1 MIRSVDLKQKS
12 IVGALIIS
20 TRDLKTVIMFKRGLL
35 GNEAE
40 HNELI
45 KEAV

>member
-1 MIRSVDLKQKS
+1 MDMKQKS
-12 IVGALIIS
+12 VADILNHS
-20 TRDLKTVIMFKRGLL
+20 TQGFKTVIMFKRELS
-35 GNEAE
+35 GNGAE

>member
-1 MIRSVDLKQKS
+1 MSGADLKQKS
-12 IVGALIIS
+12 AADTLNLS
-20 TRDLKTVIMFKRGLL
+20 TQGFKAVIMFKRELSR
-35 GNEAE
+35 NEVE